1 MAERG
6 PHKHTA
12 VAYRQKMIGRAGDD
26 VIGSAGTV
34 GHGFKVSG
42 KGGRVIGRKSPSSTT
57 RGSGEW
63 NSGENPPELEV
74 KFI

>member
-26 VIGSAGTV
+26 GIGSAGTV

-42 KGGRVIGRKSPSSTT
+42 KKGGG
-57 RGSGEW
+57 
-63 NSGENPPELEV
+63 
-74 KFI
+74 